1 MYFLSHVY
9 CQFTNK
15 RVYNSP
21 RSGLS
26 SKHSLLDL
34 AISPTLKIDRT
45 GSVDH
50 VTGSDRPRTART
62 AGNVAVVEEMALK
75 IIFIAVS
82 AIFSVKYLIPQN
94 Y

>member
-1 MYFLSHVY
+1 MLEK
-9 CQFTNK
+9 T
-15 RVYNSP
+15 
-21 RSGLS
+21 
-26 SKHSLLDL
+26 
-34 AISPTLKIDRT
+34 DRT

-62 AGNVAVVEEMALK
+62 AGIVAVVEEMALK

-82 AIFSVKYLIPQN
+82 ATFSVKYLIPQN

>member
-1 MYFLSHVY
+1 MIKNLRQMKGYTATRFLRE
-9 CQFTNK
+9 FKTKNWT
-15 RVYNSP
+15 RG
-21 RSGLS
+21 GLNT
-26 SKHSLLDL
+26 LLE
-34 AISPTLKIDRT
+34 KIDRT
-45 GSVDH
+45 GSVDR